1 MLYDKET
8 GISTQ
13 SVSIKNVPVT
23 GTFFIESDCVEYRLL
38 YHLTLK
44 IPRVILLHW
53 DYD

>member
-23 GTFFIESDCVEYRLL
+23 GTFFIESDCVE
-38 YHLTLK
+38 
-44 IPRVILLHW
+44 IPASLSFNAENSKSNIILGL
-53 DYD
+53 

>member
-23 GTFFIESDCVEYRLL
+23 GTFPFINTFNINIICYSTDSTDDEMEGKL
-38 YHLTLK
+38 
-44 IPRVILLHW
+44 
-53 DYD
+53 